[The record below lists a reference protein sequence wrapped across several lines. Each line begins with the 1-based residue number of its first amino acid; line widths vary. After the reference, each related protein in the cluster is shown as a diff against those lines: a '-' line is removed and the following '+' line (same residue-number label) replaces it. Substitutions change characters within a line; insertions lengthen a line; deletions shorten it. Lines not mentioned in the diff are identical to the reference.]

1 MAAAIQN
8 QNADVLSKMDV
19 GKSNGLMEMSAGSGA
34 YTAKMEKIS
43 AMSEIHN
50 DIGPRLVDSSG
61 LLKAAELDNRMK
73 ASLKA
78 QGDKVL
84 GQINIYQVSKY
95 RESFVKLNKVLMCMF
110 DLDDMQIHNFIDFV
124 QITTKFS
131 LFLFKAQK
139 VSKPTAK
146 SHS

>member
-1 MAAAIQN
+1 
-8 QNADVLSKMDV
+8 
-19 GKSNGLMEMSAGSGA
+19 MEMSAGSGA

-95 RESFVKLNKVLMCMF
+95 SESFVKLNKVLEKVNKMVWF
-110 DLDDMQIHNFIDFV
+110 LRKKKQIRTKNI
-124 QITTKFS
+124 QIGVNSEKNSGNRLEIS
-131 LFLFKAQK
+131 LGVF
-139 VSKPTAK
+139 
-146 SHS
+146 

>member
-1 MAAAIQN
+1 
-8 QNADVLSKMDV
+8 
-19 GKSNGLMEMSAGSGA
+19 MEMSAGSGA

-95 RESFVKLNKVLMCMF
+95 SESFVKLNKVLEKVNKMVWF
-110 DLDDMQIHNFIDFV
+110 LRKKKQIRTKNI
-124 QITTKFS
+124 QIGVNSEKNSGNRLEISPGVF
-131 LFLFKAQK
+131 
-139 VSKPTAK
+139 
-146 SHS
+146 

>member
-43 AMSEIHN
+43 GMSEIHN

-61 LLKAAELDNRMK
+61 LLKAAEDR
-73 ASLKA
+73 
-78 QGDKVL
+78 
-84 GQINIYQVSKY
+84 NITS
-95 RESFVKLNKVLMCMF
+95 
-110 DLDDMQIHNFIDFV
+110 DDGY
-124 QITTKFS
+124 
-131 LFLFKAQK
+131 
-139 VSKPTAK
+139 
-146 SHS
+146 